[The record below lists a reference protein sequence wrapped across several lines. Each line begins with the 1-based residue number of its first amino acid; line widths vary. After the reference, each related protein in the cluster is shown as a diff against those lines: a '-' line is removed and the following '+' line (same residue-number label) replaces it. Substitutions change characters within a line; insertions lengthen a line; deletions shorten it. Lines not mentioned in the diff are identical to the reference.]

1 MKLKHVLTEDVIEL
15 DLKGSGKQEIIEELL
30 DILMRT
36 GKVSDRDD
44 ALAQLLAREQKMS
57 TGIQFG
63 VAIPHAK
70 TRAVKEL
77 VACIG
82 IKREGVDFAALDG
95 KQSDLFIMTLS
106 STTRT
111 GPHVQFLAEI
121 SMVLKDEQARERI
134 LAAGT
139 AKEVLAVFGL

>member
-1 MKLKHVLTEDVIEL
+1 
-15 DLKGSGKQEIIEELL
+15 
-30 DILMRT
+30 
-36 GKVSDRDD
+36 
-44 ALAQLLAREQKMS
+44 
-57 TGIQFG
+57 
-63 VAIPHAK
+63 
-70 TRAVKEL
+70 VKEL

>member
-36 GKVSDRDD
+36 GKVSDRED

-106 STTRT
+106 STNRT